1 MKLIEELESSFAGIG
16 YGIKSGLQFVSTMQI
31 VGIPKRKHS

>member
-1 MKLIEELESSFAGIG
+1 MKFIEELESSLAGIG
-16 YGIKSGLQFVSTMQI
+16 YGIRSGLQFVSTIHI